1 VNTPTNRTAPPLRSP
16 AARFAGDPEKLRLVT
31 VAHGTRCAAGN
42 EVAGGITSAAGRLLG
57 LPATAAYVELCSP
70 SLDEVLASSAEPAVV
85 VPLLLSTGHHVRHD
99 LPGSLASAAGPVSL
113 SAHLGPHAALAR
125 AQADRLLRGGALPGQ
140 PVLMVAAGSRD
151 PGAMADLHAAAR
163 LLAETWGGPVS
174 LATLGGL
181 GTPPEELLSRGVA
194 VSPYLLAEGHFADR
208 LRERCRPAA
217 IVVDVIGP
225 HPAVVDLVAERFLSG
240 LAEVDQQHVGVGA
253 VRGLS
258 RLGA

>member
-1 VNTPTNRTAPPLRSP
+1 M
-16 AARFAGDPEKLRLVT
+16 RLVT
-31 VAHGTRCAAGN
+31 VAHGTRSTAGN
-42 EVAGGITSAAGRLLG
+42 AVARDITAEAGRLLG

-70 SLDEVLASSAEPAVV
+70 SLDEVLASSAEPTVV

-99 LPGSLASAAGPVSL
+99 LPASIASAAGPVSL
-113 SAHLGPHAALAR
+113 AAHLGPHAALAR
-125 AQADRLLRGGALPGQ
+125 AQADRLRRGGARPGQ
-140 PVLMVAAGSRD
+140 RVVMVAAGSRD
-151 PGAMADLHAAAR
+151 PGGMADLDVAAR
-163 LLAETWGGPVS
+163 LLAETWRGPVS

-181 GTPPEELLSRGVA
+181 GTPPEQLVGRGVA

-208 LRERCRPAA
+208 LRERCRAA
-217 IVVDVIGP
+217 AMAAGVIGG
-225 HPAVVDLVAERFLSG
+225 HPALAILVAERVRDA